1 MRKKNKNIK
10 LKSTKKFNRKKII
23 IIVLLAFIFVL
34 SAFIGFSAFK
44 GEEPLVADNYTIE
57 NDTVESITTV
67 TERGNLIAIN
77 PYQEEG
83 KNIIEYVYESEEDF
97 QTAIDDYKKYLLE
110 EKEFMELESDES
122 EENSVFAIKSSEP
135 DKIFKL
141 SIAQKE
147 SDYSITV
154 SREDGELPQKVDAE
168 ELVFTR
174 DDARNYLKNFINNSK
189 ELPLAFDSY
198 TNIFDV
204 GRSFINGEEC
214 YGMNIYQKGQSNCN
228 EFVGKYYISLM
239 DKNIYKYSS
248 ETGQSV
254 ALN

>member
-10 LKSTKKFNRKKII
+10 LKSTKKINRKKII

-110 EKEFMELESDES
+110 EKEFMELER
-122 EENSVFAIKSSEP
+122 VK
-135 DKIFKL
+135 KIL
-141 SIAQKE
+141 
-147 SDYSITV
+147 Y
-154 SREDGELPQKVDAE
+154 LP
-168 ELVFTR
+168 
-174 DDARNYLKNFINNSK
+174 
-189 ELPLAFDSY
+189 
-198 TNIFDV
+198 
-204 GRSFINGEEC
+204 
-214 YGMNIYQKGQSNCN
+214 
-228 EFVGKYYISLM
+228 
-239 DKNIYKYSS
+239 
-248 ETGQSV
+248 
-254 ALN
+254 